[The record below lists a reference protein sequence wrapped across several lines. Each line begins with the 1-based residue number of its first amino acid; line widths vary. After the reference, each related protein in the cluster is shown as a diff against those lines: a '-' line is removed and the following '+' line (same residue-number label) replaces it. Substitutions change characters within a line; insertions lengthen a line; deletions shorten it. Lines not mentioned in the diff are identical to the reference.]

1 MNGII
6 LSFFL
11 SIILLIRL
19 LPLNLTTNILVSVI
33 SGVLFFLLG
42 MAEVSEKGWKA
53 YVISIVGIL
62 FIIFSFFPKLRV
74 GTNYIV
80 ITIILCIIVILISIY
95 SEISFFKLK
104 RKKE

>member
-1 MNGII
+1 MLLREVKMNGII

-11 SIILLIRL
+11 RIILLIRL

-53 YVISIVGIL
+53 YVISL
-62 FIIFSFFPKLRV
+62 LEFSLLYFHFFQ
-74 GTNYIV
+74 N
-80 ITIILCIIVILISIY
+80 
-95 SEISFFKLK
+95 
-104 RKKE
+104 

>member
-19 LPLNLTTNILVSVI
+19 LPLNSTTNIIVGVT

-62 FIIFSFFPKLRV
+62 FIIFSFFPKLRY
-74 GTNYIV
+74 GTNYFLL
-80 ITIILCIIVILISIY
+80 TIILCLIVVVVSIY
-95 SEISFFKLK
+95 SEFGFFKF
-104 RKKE
+104 KKKK